1 MGKTWNRTNFKLPLF
16 RKKKVKTCNRYKKT
30 RLFPWQRN
38 KRGWQSS
45 NVGAHKY
52 KWVRHG
58 SQTFCRK
65 RKKISHWKPKQTKS
79 FWKCV
84 YCKFVKCLRHKTIKN
99 GHKFVPQIS
108 AQNLA
113 VSALCGVEA
122 RGFVPLKPPL
132 IQIHNSPTAPVLLCT
147 NTAPH
152 TCVYVPLNLTGGSNW
167 LLVFSSLLFPLIRD
181 STASIP
187 ICQPISYPSLH
198 H

>member
-1 MGKTWNRTNFKLPLF
+1 MSMDKMWNRTNFKLPLEGRRQRF
-16 RKKKVKTCNRYKKT
+16 VIDTKKHDYFLDKEIKEADKAAMLEPINTNESAT
-30 RLFPWQRN
+30 
-38 KRGWQSS
+38 
-45 NVGAHKY
+45 AHKHF
-52 KWVRHG
+52 VEREN
-58 SQTFCRK
+58 
-65 RKKISHWKPKQTKS
+65 KISHWKPKQTKS

-147 NTAPH
+147 NTAPY
-152 TCVYVPLNLTGGSNW
+152 TCVYVPLNLTGGSN
-167 LLVFSSLLFPLIRD
+167 
-181 STASIP
+181 
-187 ICQPISYPSLH
+187 
-198 H
+198 